1 MGEVEEEW
9 LARGRLDHAYY
20 HRCCKEKTADDLAG
34 SIFLKRHSKYVW
46 IPM

>member
-20 HRCCKEKTADDLAG
+20 HRCCKEKTADDLPG
-34 SIFLKRHSKYVW
+34 SMSLKRHSKYVW